1 MRGRYG
7 QRGAAASASSCWFFP
22 ALWGDTRAS
31 QIVEFAVTLPLLAIF
46 VVGIFD
52 FGNAFSVKYKVTN
65 AAREGARLA
74 ASQPTLDLTDP
85 NAGQQGSVET
95 IAELVGTY
103 LLASKLDDCG
113 LAAVGQQTVIHTNG
127 TLTWTYTT
135 DAARCAGTLT
145 LEVNRGY
152 TFLDPTTTS
161 YPSGMTVEA
170 TRVTLSYPY
179 RWQFNKVVQLL
190 VPGGS
195 FTGPTQIT
203 SVAIMQNLN

>member
-1 MRGRYG
+1 MSGRYG
-7 QRGAAASASSCWFFP
+7 QSVSLYQELS
-22 ALWGDTRAS
+22 ALWGDARAS

-46 VVGIFD
+46 LVGIFD
-52 FGNAFSVKYKVTN
+52 FGNAFGVKYKVTT

-85 NAGQQGSVET
+85 NAGSQSVET
-95 IAELVGTY
+95 IAELVGSY
-103 LLASKLDDCG
+103 LRSSKLDDCG
-113 LAAVGQQTVIHTNG
+113 LAAVGQQTITPTG
-127 TLTWTYTT
+127 PLTWTYTT
-135 DAARCAGTLT
+135 DSASCAGTLT

-152 TFLDPTTTS
+152 TFLDPTTAS

-170 TRVTLSYPY
+170 TRITLSYPY
-179 RWQFNKVVQLL
+179 RWQFNKVVQFL